1 MRNIFPCGVQPI
13 NCDFDESSEIYVQS
27 PTHWHFDYCCSKCW
41 SEGLDDQDQEEDQ
54 VKVRAWTGAAGQ
66 ESVWSE
72 LLGVFPC
79 KLHHSVWKS
88 LQSHN
93 PVERRGRKKDCHSQ
107 VFIVHSKTIKS
118 LNSETLPT
126 RGQSLLSQFAVHC
139 TSQWVNKCHK
149 WKFLSYVWRLA
160 FLLLY

>member
-1 MRNIFPCGVQPI
+1 M
-13 NCDFDESSEIYVQS
+13 E
-27 PTHWHFDYCCSKCW
+27 
-41 SEGLDDQDQEEDQ
+41 
-54 VKVRAWTGAAGQ
+54 VRAWTFVAGQ

-118 LNSETLPT
+118 LN
-126 RGQSLLSQFAVHC
+126 
-139 TSQWVNKCHK
+139 
-149 WKFLSYVWRLA
+149 
-160 FLLLY
+160 